1 MSVIDQ
7 KKIAK
12 NTALLYVRMLFIMLI
27 SFYTSREVL
36 DSLGDIDYGIYNA
49 VGGIVVAF
57 SFLNGIMSS
66 ACQRYFSI
74 EIGRSDYQAL
84 SRVFKL
90 NVTVFIVLGLIILL
104 LSETL
109 GLWFLNHKMVYP
121 TERYTAVQW
130 VYQSSIIAFILNMMS
145 TPYRSMI
152 IAKEKMKVFA
162 YCGVVEAV
170 LKLLIVYLLI
180 VSSVDKL
187 ILYAVLMLVVSV
199 GINAFYY
206 LYCCR
211 YYTECRYRFYWN
223 YPLFKEIIGY
233 TAWNVCGGLAG
244 VGKSQGINILL
255 NMFFGPSMNAAR
267 AVAYQVYM
275 TINQF
280 VANYMMAT
288 NPQIIKA
295 YASGLRQG
303 MMKLV
308 FQSSRFSYY
317 LLFVIIMPLML
328 EMDFV
333 LDIWLKKVPE
343 HTTLFTRLILINALI
358 DSLAAPF
365 YTSIQ
370 ATGHVKWYQ
379 IGAGGSLILIIPISY
394 VLLKLH
400 LISPAGVFYVSIIM
414 SLLAHVFRTLCM
426 KYQLDM
432 SVKAYAKEVLCNLLM
447 ISLVSVLAPLALCL
461 SMPQGWLRAILS
473 VGIAII
479 STSVVVYTLG
489 LSSSEREMITQT
501 IRKKLRYKHV
511 EE

>member
-36 DSLGDIDYGIYNA
+36 DALGEIDYGIYNA

-74 EIGRSDYQAL
+74 EIGRSDYAAL
-84 SRVFKL
+84 ARVFKL
-90 NVTVFIVLGLIILL
+90 NVTVFIALGLIILL
-104 LSETL
+104 LSESF

-121 TERYTAVQW
+121 PERYTAVQW
-130 VYQSSIIAFILNMMS
+130 VFQTSIIAFILNMMS

-170 LKLLIVYLLI
+170 LKLLIVYVLL
-180 VSSVDKL
+180 VSQEDKL
-187 ILYAVLMLVVSV
+187 IVYALLMLVVTI

-206 LYCCR
+206 VYCRR
-211 YYTECRYRFYWN
+211 YYAECRYRFYWN

-255 NMFFGPSMNAAR
+255 NMFFGPKVNAAR
-267 AVAYQVYM
+267 GVAYQVYM

-280 VANYMMAT
+280 VTNYMMAT

-295 YASGLRQG
+295 YASGIRKE

-317 LLFVIIMPLML
+317 LLFILIMPLFM

-333 LDIWLKKVPE
+333 LNLWLKEVPE
-343 HTTLFTRLILINALI
+343 HTALFTRLILVNALI
-358 DSLAAPF
+358 DTLATPF

-370 ATGHVKWYQ
+370 ATGKVKWYQ
-379 IGAGGSLILIIPISY
+379 ITVGGSLLLIVPIAY
-394 VLLKLH
+394 ILLKFR
-400 LISPAGVFYVSIIM
+400 LIAPEGVFIVSIVM
-414 SLLAHVFRTLCM
+414 SVLAHVFRMISM
-426 KYQLDM
+426 KRQLEL
-432 SVKAYAKEVLCNLLM
+432 SIASYVKEVLWNLFYVTILSTILPLLLCYLM
-447 ISLVSVLAPLALCL
+447 PISWLRFCL
-461 SMPQGWLRAILS
+461 SVSLAVL
-473 VGIAII
+473 
-479 STSVVVYTLG
+479 STSLVVYTVG
-489 LSSSEREMITQT
+489 LSMSERTKIRQII
-501 IRKKLRYKHV
+501 IRKFKRNDA
-511 EE
+511 